1 MSQKHLF
8 IADPLEGLNLPLDS
22 SLRMARALAARGHRV
37 FFTTIQDLSWRSD
50 KGAASARSVEAT
62 FAGEGLRPAL
72 SAKGLHS
79 LSEFQAIH
87 MRKDPPF
94 DMTYIEATWLLDSVA
109 SKVHIY
115 NHPEALRNFN
125 EKVSILMF
133 PNDIR
138 PALVSS
144 DTAEIIDFI
153 AKDCAGDAVIKPLAL
168 FGGRGVE
175 RIRIGPN
182 GMAEGDAAKWIATV
196 TCEGREKRIVQP
208 FDERVFSGEVRAFC
222 MGGEPIAW
230 CLKKPAPG
238 EFLANTRAGA
248 TLESYKPGAEEL
260 ARVKN
265 VASRLAL
272 MGVQV
277 VGFDLIGGFISEI
290 NLTSPRLLLP
300 AGDVATEQAVYERIA
315 LWLERDVG
323 KAMDP

>member
-1 MSQKHLF
+1 MSQNHLF
-8 IADPLEGLNLPLDS
+8 IADPLEELNLPLDS

-37 FFTTIQDLSWRSD
+37 FFTTIQDLSWRSG
-50 KGAASARSVEAT
+50 KAAASVRGVEAT
-62 FAGEGLRPAL
+62 FSGDGIRPTL
-72 SAKGLHS
+72 SAKGAHS
-79 LSEFQAIH
+79 LSEFHGIH

-109 SKVHIY
+109 SKVRIY

-133 PNDIR
+133 PDDIR

-144 DTAEIIDFI
+144 DAAEIIDFI
-153 AKDCAGDAVIKPLAL
+153 AKDCGGDAVIKPLAL

-175 RIRIGPN
+175 RVRVGPD
-182 GMAEGDAAKWIATV
+182 GMTEGEAAKWIATM

-208 FDERVFSGEVRAFC
+208 FDERVFAGEVRAFC
-222 MGGEPIAW
+222 IGGEPIAW

-248 TLESYKPGAEEL
+248 TLESYKPGPEEL

-272 MGVQV
+272 MGVHV
-277 VGFDLIGGFISEI
+277 VGFDLIGGYISEI

-315 LWLERDVG
+315 LWLERDAG
-323 KAMDP
+323 KAMSA